1 MSGGWRA
8 WAEKHAWAEGRPAAQ
23 REEEGEIQRE
33 GGKESAPASAG
44 WAGGA
49 EGRGGATRGEDST
62 GGRQDAVEVEMR
74 AQQARELARHE
85 LEAGRGDGG
94 DALGRD
100 EGGGEAA
107 SQRLPGWRNGEVR
120 AQTQGWHEHQFLS
133 RDVGGG
139 GERGR
144 EFSGATS
151 RAPVVT
157 DGPGAGAAVFNGV
170 DYADSD
176 SDVGV

>member
-1 MSGGWRA
+1 MSGGLRA
-8 WAEKHAWAEGRPAAQ
+8 WAERHAWAEGRPAAQ
-23 REEEGEIQRE
+23 REEEGERQRE
-33 GGKESAPASAG
+33 GGKESAQASAR
-44 WAGGA
+44 WVGGA
-49 EGRGGATRGEDST
+49 EGRGSDGT
-62 GGRQDAVEVEMR
+62 GSGNDAVEVEMR

-94 DALGRD
+94 DGLGRD
-100 EGGGEAA
+100 EGRGEAA
-107 SQRLPGWRNGEVR
+107 SQRLSGWQNGEIG
-120 AQTQGWHEHQFLS
+120 AQTHGWHEHQFLS

-157 DGPGAGAAVFNGV
+157 DGPGAGAAGLNGE
-170 DYADSD
+170 DYADAD
-176 SDVGV
+176 SDTGV